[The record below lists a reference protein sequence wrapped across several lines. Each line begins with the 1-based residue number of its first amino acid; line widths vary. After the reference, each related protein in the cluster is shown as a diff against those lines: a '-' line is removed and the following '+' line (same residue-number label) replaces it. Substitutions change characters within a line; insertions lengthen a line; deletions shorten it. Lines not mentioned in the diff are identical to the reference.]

1 MPPTE
6 LLEAMG
12 KYNEHLAD
20 AGVLL
25 DGEGVKPSVFGRRLL
40 MDGATN
46 SVTEGPFP
54 ETSLLVAGFWIW
66 QVQDMD
72 EAIEWAKRCPQPVP
86 GMAEVEIRP
95 LFETEDFTP
104 EMTPEQA
111 EQEDALRE
119 RVGNAGS

>member
-12 KYNEHLAD
+12 KYNEQLAD

-25 DGEGVKPSVFGRRLL
+25 GGEGVKPSAFGRRLL

-72 EAIEWAKRCPQPVP
+72 EAIEWAKRCPQPMP

-119 RVGNAGS
+119 RVGNAVS